1 MHFSVVQ
8 KMVIGF
14 AGLALLLI
22 ITSVFSYIGL
32 NDIKRSA
39 VQVAEEKMPIQ
50 RMVSNL
56 NVNILRLGS
65 LTTNA
70 FFAEEKSQIE
80 RLKTQY
86 DEGHSQYSAELQQL
100 SKVVSRQNSAMLE
113 QIVENSKTYFSASEA
128 MFEAKLNIIE
138 KTTLLNLKTDAA
150 LNHADEASALMLDI
164 TYLED
169 ESSDLET
176 LIGMSVNIDNK
187 LGLML
192 TNIRDMVSATDA
204 EIVEQTIGNLEY
216 NTSNVAVDVD
226 FAKRIAQSIDDQGI
240 FDSFDEEYVSMKES
254 LEGKGGAF
262 ALKREQLALF
272 NEAKARRADANQSI
286 QKAINDLTE
295 LSAQANKTALE
306 GQQTILDAVQTNVMN
321 SFVISFIGI
330 IATVVLAIIATRS
343 IAKPL
348 RYVNEK
354 LKILSSGDLTQTLN
368 QEGKDE
374 FASLATSVNHLIL
387 ALRTLIGSILEKQ
400 EGLSEAM
407 FKSIKMGDRSLQ
419 QVAQQQS
426 NIDST
431 SENTQQ
437 VKVTSQSN
445 LKQIEAANSQIRAAI
460 TQSETVVS
468 LVDQSKRQVNEQ
480 AQQAQR
486 SLEIV
491 NRVGENSQKIG
502 GILDV
507 IKTIADQTNLL
518 ALNAAIEAARAGE
531 QGRGFAVVADE
542 VRTLATRTHDS
553 TEEIEKMIA
562 SLQQDAE
569 QAVDA
574 MRKGSEQV
582 QKGVEITNEVTSQVL
597 MIKELIQGLADFN
610 QQIVQDTNKQDGLL
624 DDVVMRLNTIV
635 SLSQE
640 SEQSTRASND
650 AIHEIEG
657 QMEGLS
663 MAVQRF
669 RVA

>member
-32 NDIKRSA
+32 NDIKHSA

-50 RMVSNL
+50 RMVTNL

-100 SKVVSRQNSAMLE
+100 SKVVSRQNSAMLA
-113 QIVENSKTYFSASEA
+113 QIVENSEEYFSASEA
-128 MFEAKLNIIE
+128 MFKAKLNIIE
-138 KTTLLNLKTDAA
+138 KTNLLNVKTDAA

-192 TNIRDMVSATDA
+192 TNIRDMESATDA
-204 EIVEQTIGNLEY
+204 ETVEQTIGNLEY

-240 FDSFDEEYVSMKES
+240 FDSFDEEYASMKES
-254 LEGKGGAF
+254 LEGTGGAF

-272 NEAKARRADANQSI
+272 DEAKVRRVDANQSI

-306 GQQTILDAVQTNVMN
+306 GQQTILDAVQANVMN
-321 SFVISFIGI
+321 SFAISFIGI
-330 IATVVLAIIATRS
+330 IATVLLAIIATRS

-348 RYVNEK
+348 KYVNEK

-368 QEGKDE
+368 QDGKDE

-407 FKSIKMGDRSLQ
+407 FKSIKMGDQSLQ

-569 QAVDA
+569 HAVDA